1 MNIDTICHSF
11 GYSKQAFYKQRKLGD
26 RYEREE
32 YIMAIAEEIRGDL
45 ECYGGVKL
53 WKALNNKGVKVGRDE
68 LFRWL
73 RERGLLVKYKR
84 RYVVTTDSS
93 KWLRQFDNLVK
104 GLQITHPNQV
114 WVSDITYVETKNG
127 FVYLSLITDAYSR
140 RIMGYHVHNEL
151 TTEGPMKA
159 LYKALGYVD
168 DKNLKNLIHHSDRGC
183 QYCSSKYVST
193 LRSNNMRISTTQ
205 SGSPY
210 DNAIAERVNGTLKRE
225 WLNNRTFKDLYEVRE
240 CVDKIVNTYNT
251 KRLHY
256 SLKLRTPDS
265 AYVDS
270 TGQYGYTM
278 Y

>member
-1 MNIDTICHSF
+1 M
-11 GYSKQAFYKQRKLGD
+11 
-26 RYEREE
+26 
-32 YIMAIAEEIRGDL
+32 
-45 ECYGGVKL
+45 
-53 WKALNNKGVKVGRDE
+53 
-68 LFRWL
+68 
-73 RERGLLVKYKR
+73 
-84 RYVVTTDSS
+84 
-93 KWLRQFDNLVK
+93 VK

-151 TTEGPMKA
+151 TTEGQMKA

-168 DKNLKNLIHHSDRGC
+168 DKNLKNLIHHSDIGC

-270 TGQYGYTM
+270 TGQYA
-278 Y
+278 